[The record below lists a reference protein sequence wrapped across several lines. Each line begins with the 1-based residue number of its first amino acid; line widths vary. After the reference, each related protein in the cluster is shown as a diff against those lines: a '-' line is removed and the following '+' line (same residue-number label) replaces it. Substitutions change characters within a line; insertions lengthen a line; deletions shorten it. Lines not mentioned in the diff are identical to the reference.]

1 MRYTIRRYMD
11 DGYGSVHLI
20 EEYYTDDA
28 SLIESAIE
36 LWEGDDPSLSEVE
49 ESFHSC
55 EYKEITDS
63 SNFNPRGSGNNVDEL
78 RIFDGEKQIYTV
90 G

>member
-1 MRYTIRRYMD
+1 MD

-20 EEYYTDDA
+20 EEYYTNDTA
-28 SLIESAIE
+28 LIETAIE
-36 LWEGDDPSLSEVE
+36 LWEGEDPSLSEIE
-49 ESFHSC
+49 ESFHTC
-55 EYKEITDS
+55 DYKTITDS

-78 RIFDGEKQIYTV
+78 RIFDEQELIYTI